1 MSSLIL
7 LEFWIYISFLLSLC
21 ENDAIMVGM
30 NQIFVFIFYLSWVK
44 EREVIGVQFRTEL
57 IFISLHLQWSTC
69 DIILQ

>member
-44 EREVIGVQFRTEL
+44 EREVITYQKKRKKRER
-57 IFISLHLQWSTC
+57 
-69 DIILQ
+69 